1 MKSIVKLFAITDED
15 NRSFEQIEQQYA
27 IEKDLAS
34 KLRNSKK
41 EDRQYLYNHLYDQLF
56 QKVSDHPQIN
66 RKNDPQA
73 SAKEVTQKMRL
84 LQNFLDPGSIFLE
97 IGPGDCQLALTV
109 AKKVKKVY
117 AVDVSQEIVENT
129 DLPANFALIVSDGC
143 TVPVAPN
150 SVTIAYSNQ
159 LIEHLHPD
167 DAIEQ
172 LRNIYKALAPGGS
185 YLCLTPNKLSG
196 PHDISKHFDEVAT
209 GFHLKEY
216 TFTELSKLFVEVG
229 FSKIK
234 AYIGGQGI
242 YLRFPVS
249 IIKFSESIISKLP
262 FRIRKK
268 LRNNLIYQAILEIR
282 IVGQK

>member
-1 MKSIVKLFAITDED
+1 MKSILKLFAITDED
-15 NRSFEQIEQQYA
+15 PRNFERIEYQYA
-27 IEKDLAS
+27 IEKDLAL
-34 KLRNSKK
+34 KLRNSRK
-41 EDRQYLYNHLYDQLF
+41 EDRQYLYNHLYDRLF
-56 QKVSDHPQIN
+56 QQVSDHPQIN

-73 SAKEVTQKMRL
+73 SAREVAQKMQL
-84 LQNFLDPGSIFLE
+84 LQNFLEPDSIFLE
-97 IGPGDCQLALTV
+97 IGPGDCQLAIAV

-117 AVDVSQEIVENT
+117 AVDVSQEIVKNP

-143 TVPVAPN
+143 TVPVASN

-196 PHDISKHFDEVAT
+196 PHDISKHFDEIAT

-216 TFTELSKLFVEVG
+216 TFTELSKLFEEVG

-234 AYIGGQGI
+234 AYIGGQGV

-249 IIKFSESIISKLP
+249 VIKFSESIASLLSFK
-262 FRIRKK
+262 IRKK
-268 LRNNLIYQAILEIR
+268 LRNNIIYQAILGIR

>member
-1 MKSIVKLFAITDED
+1 MKSILKLFAITDED
-15 NRSFEQIEQQYA
+15 RRNFERIEYQYA
-27 IEKDLAS
+27 IEKDLAL
-34 KLRNSKK
+34 KLRNSRK
-41 EDRQYLYNHLYDQLF
+41 EDRQYLYNHLYDRLF
-56 QKVSDHPQIN
+56 QQVSDHPQIN

-73 SAKEVTQKMRL
+73 SAREVAQKMQL
-84 LQNFLDPGSIFLE
+84 LQNFLEPDSIFLE
-97 IGPGDCQLALTV
+97 IGPGDCQLAIAV

-117 AVDVSQEIVENT
+117 AVDVSQEIVKNP

-143 TVPVAPN
+143 TVPVASN

-196 PHDISKHFDEVAT
+196 PHDISKHFDEIAT

-216 TFTELSKLFVEVG
+216 TFTELSKLFEEVG

-234 AYIGGQGI
+234 AYIGGQGV

-249 IIKFSESIISKLP
+249 VIKFSESIASLLSFK
-262 FRIRKK
+262 IRKK
-268 LRNNLIYQAILEIR
+268 LRNNIIYQAILGIR